1 MFKQMMDTLYNQ
13 YPVMHRVMREF
24 EQDEI
29 DQIVVAE
36 LKQDVIRA
44 ISKYPNPQLVDSLC
58 DVLMYYMDT
67 DDFNLWYDAVVVPLI
82 DEGAQ
87 NGSE

>member
-1 MFKQMMDTLYNQ
+1 MFKQMMETLMQSNPILYNATK
-13 YPVMHRVMREF
+13 EF

-29 DQIVVAE
+29 DQVVIAE

-82 DEGAQ
+82 DEGA
-87 NGSE
+87 NDGSE